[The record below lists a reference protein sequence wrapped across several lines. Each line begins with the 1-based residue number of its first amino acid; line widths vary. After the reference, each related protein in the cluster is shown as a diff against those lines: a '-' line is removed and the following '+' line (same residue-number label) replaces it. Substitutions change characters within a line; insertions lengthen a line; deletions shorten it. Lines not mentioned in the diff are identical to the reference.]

1 MLTVILSKDLEERL
15 SVLARKTNRSKS
27 FYVKEALEKYLEDEE
42 DHVMALQAYEDYL
55 KSGKKTTSF
64 EEVMAENGL

>member
-1 MLTVILSKDLEERL
+1 MLAVRLSKDLEERL

-55 KSGKKTTSF
+55 KSGNKTTSF